1 LYDCCKDDPYFD
13 VTFKLLIRR
22 KPLFYMVNLVVPC
35 VNIAF
40 LTILVFYLPS
50 KT

>member
-1 LYDCCKDDPYFD
+1 
-13 VTFKLLIRR
+13 
-22 KPLFYMVNLVVPC
+22 MVNLVVPC

-50 KT
+50 KLSPKNKNEFI